1 MRIAIL
7 RSHGNFMHYN
17 KFDNSGNDSDNRFYN
32 NNNVYDN
39 GYDK

>member
-17 KFDNSGNDSDNRFYN
+17 KFDNSGDDSDNRFYN
-32 NNNVYDN
+32 KAT
-39 GYDK
+39 GRSGS

>member
-7 RSHGNFMHYN
+7 RSHGNFTLMHYN
-17 KFDNSGNDSDNRFYN
+17 KFDNSGDDSDNRFYN
-32 NNNVYDN
+32 NNN

>member
-7 RSHGNFMHYN
+7 RNHVNFIHCN
-17 KFDNSGNDSDNRFYN
+17 KFDNSGDDSDNRFYN
-32 NNNVYDN
+32 NNN